1 MLQLN
6 NFSNN
11 EQALEENS
19 KIWFDVWKL
28 IDNFDS
34 KHVTNDYP
42 YQQRE
47 IEMIISKTADSLN
60 KTNIITKELE
70 LDFAQIE
77 NLLIDIIRKG
87 ESLYHDDKQKN
98 ILFLKINILKDEI
111 HRLYTKYHENALKE
125 KLGQSELIKGVIQ

>member
-1 MLQLN
+1 LQLN

-28 IDNFDS
+28 IDNFDT

-47 IEMIISKTADSLN
+47 IEMILNKTADSLN
-60 KTNIITKELE
+60 KTTIITKELE

-77 NLLIDIIRKG
+77 NLLNDIIRKS
-87 ESLYHDDKQKN
+87 ESLYHNDDKQKN

-125 KLGQSELIKGVIQ
+125 KQGQSELIKGVIQ

>member
-1 MLQLN
+1 M
-6 NFSNN
+6 
-11 EQALEENS
+11 EENS

-28 IDNFDS
+28 IDNFDT

-47 IEMIISKTADSLN
+47 IEMIINKIVDSLN
-60 KTNIITKELE
+60 KTTIITKELE

-77 NLLIDIIRKG
+77 NLLNDITRKS
-87 ESLYHDDKQKN
+87 ENLYQNDDNQKN

-111 HRLYTKYHENALKE
+111 HRLYTKYHENAIKE
-125 KLGQSELIKGVIQ
+125 KQRQSKLIKGIIQ

>member
-1 MLQLN
+1 MQLN

-28 IDNFDS
+28 IDNFDT

-47 IEMIISKTADSLN
+47 IEMILNKTADSLN
-60 KTNIITKELE
+60 KTTIITKELE

-77 NLLIDIIRKG
+77 NLLNDIIRKS
-87 ESLYHDDKQKN
+87 ESLYHNDDKQKN

-125 KLGQSELIKGVIQ
+125 KQGQSELIKGVIQ

>member
-1 MLQLN
+1 
-6 NFSNN
+6 
-11 EQALEENS
+11 LEENS

-28 IDNFDS
+28 IDNFDT

-47 IEMIISKTADSLN
+47 IEMIINKIVDSLN
-60 KTNIITKELE
+60 KTTIITKELE

-77 NLLIDIIRKG
+77 NLLNDITRKS
-87 ESLYHDDKQKN
+87 ENLYQNDDNQKN

-111 HRLYTKYHENALKE
+111 HRLYTKYHENAIKE
-125 KLGQSELIKGVIQ
+125 KQRQSKLIKGIIQ